1 MKAGT
6 KQWRTLYTKRQEK
19 GSRAKGQV
27 KGVLVTGWDFQAD
40 VLASSQHW
48 GVIWPRA
55 IAKAWTDPDFKA
67 RLINDPKG
75 TFESE
80 LSYPINPALD
90 LIIKDSARR
99 ANTYNPKKDDPWVG
113 IENSQLTLYLPPA
126 PANQNQYAIAVAD
139 YADTGRSYPFTS
151 L

>member
-1 MKAGT
+1 MKART
-6 KQWRTLYTKRQEK
+6 KQWRALYTERRGK
-19 GSRAKGQV
+19 GARAKGQV
-27 KGVLVTGWDFQAD
+27 KAGLVKGWDFQAD

-55 IAKAWTDPDFKA
+55 IARAWTDPKFKA
-67 RLINDPKG
+67 QLIKDPKG
-75 TFESE
+75 TFEAE

-90 LIIKDSARR
+90 LIIKDSAQR
-99 ANTYNPKKDDPWVG
+99 ANTYNREADDPWVG
-113 IENSQLTLYLPPA
+113 VENSQLTLYLPPA
-126 PANQNQYAIAVAD
+126 PANPNHYAIAIAD